1 MMTRALI
8 SMVLLPNNK
17 DDPNAAGVCN
27 GWPATRS
34 KTKNHTAT
42 ASAPSRPATKP
53 RLKRVLGRCII
64 VRIPVLWPAVLR
76 AKELITAKS
85 RRQMLVGGTS
95 LEPQQLLLDATRRC
109 CGTAE
114 RLRRLKMLTERR
126 QSAGNQGPQLIV
138 LDLLLGLFQHADG
151 FLVPFHHRI
160 GN

>member
-42 ASAPSRPATKP
+42 ATAPSRPATNP

-76 AKELITAKS
+76 AKGLITAKS

-95 LEPQQLLLDATRRC
+95 LEAQQVLLDATRRC

-114 RLRRLKMLTERR
+114 RLRRLKLVTYGG
-126 QSAGNQGPQLIV
+126 QGDGHQGPQLIAF
-138 LDLLLGLFQHADG
+138 DLLLGL
-151 FLVPFHHRI
+151 
-160 GN
+160 